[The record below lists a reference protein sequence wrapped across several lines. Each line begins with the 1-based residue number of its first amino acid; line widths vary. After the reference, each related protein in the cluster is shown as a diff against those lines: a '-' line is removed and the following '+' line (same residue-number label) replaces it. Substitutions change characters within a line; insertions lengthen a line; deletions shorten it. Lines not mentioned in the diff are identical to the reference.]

1 MKVIPIDDIDDFFKK
16 ITDDREAADARVEPW
31 QADMKVGDHFVRIVD
46 MGEPVVIYGVIE
58 ESPYEEDKEHY
69 EQPHMKHFR
78 MTRCFSVM
86 CTEGEIGDTHVA
98 VMAKKI
104 SPVQFAIACE
114 MGWPSDS
121 RLRTILN
128 VE

>member
-1 MKVIPIDDIDDFFKK
+1 MKVIPIDDIDDFFKE
-16 ITDDREAADARVEPW
+16 IAENRNAADAQVEPW

-46 MGEPVVIYGVIE
+46 MGEPIVIYGVIE
-58 ESPYEEDKEHY
+58 ESPYEEDTEHY

-86 CTEGEIGDTHVA
+86 CPEGEIGDTHVA
-98 VMAKKI
+98 VMSKKL
-104 SPVQFAIACE
+104 SPTQFELARE

-121 RLRTILN
+121 RLRKILN
-128 VE
+128 LS